1 MENNQPQPK
10 SFDYEYFFNKHNC
23 AFVFS
28 KNIDQLEPST
38 HAEYFQRF
46 AKDLIEFITNDDDND
61 DDDEDDEKNKKEYN
75 LLLKF
80 KTEYINTVPFFLL
93 YESIEDGTLLIKNTT
108 DSQIMYNIIR
118 TGKQDKMHMYLE
130 YFDFKGCIE
139 GIPVFELSCGS

>member
-10 SFDYEYFFNKHNC
+10 SFDYEYFFNKYNC

-28 KNIDQLEPST
+28 KNIKRLQPST
-38 HAEYFQRF
+38 HTEYFQRF
-46 AKDLIEFITNDDDND
+46 AKDLIEFITYD
-61 DDDEDDEKNKKEYN
+61 DDDEEEEEEEN
-75 LLLKF
+75 LLFLKF

-93 YESIEDGTLLIKNTT
+93 YESIEDGTLLIKNTA

-139 GIPVFELSCGS
+139 DIPVFELICGS